1 MDGVGTTILKSKNL
15 FIRSVNTI
23 AVKIITTYSFKFL
36 DISIPLSK
44 PNFLLYLIIS
54 IISLNTFFSLI
65 SFKIQIISLKIN
77 FN

>member
-44 PNFLLYLIIS
+44 ANFLL
-54 IISLNTFFSLI
+54 
-65 SFKIQIISLKIN
+65 
-77 FN
+77 